1 MAELSYSIFF
11 GSNNVSIID
20 NHVLTLLDYPLLLSH
35 IPSINSSKEFTVCR
49 FPFKKI
55 NLPNVFISLPMV
67 TKIEK
72 YFKPEMPYPIFL
84 CNYTF
89 LSGETKTYSLI
100 SLCLF
105 GNQLCKTQQYDK
117 EITKPQIQEMCNSM
131 NIWTKENLSPNQ
143 VSL

>member
-1 MAELSYSIFF
+1 MYQHYWITPCYYHIFHRSIALKD
-11 GSNNVSIID
+11 SLYAVS
-20 NHVLTLLDYPLLLSH
+20 HS
-35 IPSINSSKEFTVCR
+35 
-49 FPFKKI
+49 KKI

-72 YFKPEMPYPIFL
+72 YFKSEMPYPIFL

-100 SLCLF
+100 SFCLF
-105 GNQLCKTQQYDK
+105 GNQLRKTQQYDK

-143 VSL
+143 VSLRTKILSKVS